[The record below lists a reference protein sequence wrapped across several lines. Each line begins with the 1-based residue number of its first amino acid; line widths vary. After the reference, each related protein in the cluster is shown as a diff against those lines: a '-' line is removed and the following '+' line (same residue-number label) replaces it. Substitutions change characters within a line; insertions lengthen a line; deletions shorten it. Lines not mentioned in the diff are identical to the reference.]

1 MNDQAITKLIKV
13 LLDGS
18 DVSYRLKRDVLNALD
33 PDNVSILWHVSDVE
47 HIAAMEEEGNEKPI
61 GSIYDRSRFRELLE
75 DVCGCSEYGVT
86 VETIE
91 QALDWYKLGGE

>member
-18 DVSYRLKRDVLNALD
+18 DTSYRLKREVLHALD
-33 PDNVSILWHVSDVE
+33 PDNVAIWWSVHDVE
-47 HIAAMEEEGNEKPI
+47 HIAAADEDCQGHPV
-61 GSIYDRSRFRELLE
+61 GSIYDRSQFRDLLE
-75 DVCGCSEYGVT
+75 DVCGNSEYGVT

-91 QALDWYKLGGE
+91 YALEDTQLEGA